1 MAAINLTFDYIAVG
15 IAVIE
20 MDVDGKHY
28 SFMSTYV
35 GENPLNSLLS
45 GLWYLKYQEDNYKE
59 SESSCKFVW
68 QDEPCGHFVQLFK
81 NNNDLHIVIQYFSDL
96 SDPNSHNF
104 EFEDIK
110 LVLDTIVYFDDFTQ
124 EVCKAAINAINKYGI
139 LGYALSWFD
148 DLNNSGCPMAKLLY
162 LLGSEF
168 KYYDKYLCFSNFDEE
183 LLMLNSLKNT
193 ISNNELLFS
202 LPYFSKSMK
211 AEIERT
217 DWKFSDFETATIIYN
232 WSLPYEKKTELLKQ
246 IAFVTTDLKLKT
258 QINQRIKFD
267 NLQLNKF
274 KETTPN
280 SVFIVQYSDHSIHG
294 IYGDY
299 ATALKS
305 CTDIENGFAIR
316 KYQIISSNIK
326 PVVSQTLVG
335 IRNMNSEHQTEFDSI
350 DKIPYQLGEMVSDK
364 DDYLLTF
371 YSCELDNEQTREVE
385 NLDSERF
392 ENAFVPYPV
401 FFDKGDRVKV
411 PKHNVSGVV
420 YGTKEDYQKII
431 EQAKTNKIYDYV
443 DTFIRIDFDGEGD
456 HTHESPFLVELE

>member
-1 MAAINLTFDYIAVG
+1 MAAINLTFDYKGFG

-20 MDVDGKHY
+20 MDVDDNHY

-35 GENPLNSLLS
+35 GKNPLDSLLS
-45 GLWYLKYQEDNYKE
+45 GLWYLKYQEDHFKK

-81 NNNDLHIVIQYFSDL
+81 KNDDLHIVIQYFSDL

-104 EFEDIK
+104 EFEDIE
-110 LVLDTIVYFDDFTQ
+110 LVLDTVVYFDDFIQ

-148 DLNNSGCPMAKLLY
+148 DLNHYSCPMAKLLY

-168 KYYDKYLCFSNFDEE
+168 KYYDHNLCFSNFDKE
-183 LLMLNSLKNT
+183 LLMLNSLQNT

-202 LPYFSKSMK
+202 LPDFSKAMK

-246 IAFVTTDLKLKT
+246 IAFVTTDLNLKT
-258 QINQRIKFD
+258 QINQRFKFD
-267 NLQLNKF
+267 DLQLNKF

-280 SVFIVQYSDHSIHG
+280 CVFIVQYPDHSIHG
-294 IYGDY
+294 TYGDY
-299 ATALKS
+299 ATAIKN
-305 CTDIENGFAIR
+305 CTEIENGFAIR
-316 KYQIISSNIK
+316 KYQIISSNLK
-326 PVVSQTLVG
+326 SVVSQTLVG
-335 IRNMNSEHQTEFDSI
+335 IRNMDSEHQTEFDSI
-350 DKIPYQLGEMVSDK
+350 DKIPNQLGEMVSDK
-364 DDYLLTF
+364 EGNLSTF
-371 YSCELDNEQTREVE
+371 WTRELDNEQMRFQ

-411 PKHNVSGVV
+411 SDDVAGVV
-420 YGTKEDYQKII
+420 SGTKEDYQQII

-443 DTFIRIDFDGEGD
+443 DTFVRIDFDGEGD
-456 HTHESPFLVELE
+456 HTHVSPFLMEFEE

>member
-1 MAAINLTFDYIAVG
+1 MAAINLTFDYKGFG

-20 MDVDGKHY
+20 MDVDGSHY
-28 SFMSTYV
+28 SFMSTYL
-35 GENPLNSLLS
+35 GENPLNSLIS
-45 GLWYLKYQEDNYKE
+45 GLWSLKYREDNYKE

-81 NNNDLHIVIQYFSDL
+81 KNDDLHIVIQYFSDL

-110 LVLDTIVYFDDFTQ
+110 LVLDTVVYFDDFTQ
-124 EVCKAAINAINKYGI
+124 EVCKAAINAIKKYGI
-139 LGYALSWFD
+139 LGYALSWD
-148 DLNNSGCPMAKLLY
+148 DSKYNFVVPIAKLLY
-162 LLGSEF
+162 LFGSEIQEDSNNLYF
-168 KYYDKYLCFSNFDEE
+168 SDFDKE
-183 LLMLNSLKNT
+183 LLILKSL
-193 ISNNELLFS
+193 ISPLSNKDLLFS
-202 LPYFSKSMK
+202 LPDFSKSMK
-211 AEIERT
+211 VEIDRT
-217 DWKFSDFETATIIYN
+217 DWNFSDFETATIIYN

-299 ATALKS
+299 ATALKN

-316 KYQIISSNIK
+316 KYQIISSNLK

-335 IRNMNSEHQTEFDSI
+335 IRNMDSEHQTEFDSI
-350 DKIPYQLGEMVSDK
+350 DKIPNQLGEMVSDK
-364 DDYLLTF
+364 EGNLSTF
-371 YSCELDNEQTREVE
+371 WTRELDNEQMRFQ

-411 PKHNVSGVV
+411 SDDVAGVV
-420 YGTKEDYQKII
+420 SGTKEDYQQII

-443 DTFIRIDFDGEGD
+443 DTFVRIDFDGEGD
-456 HTHESPFLVELE
+456 HTHVSPFLMEFEE